1 MAKELSSPCGDKLQY
16 EHNGNFEE
24 AKELSS
30 PCGDKLQ

>member
-16 EHNGNFEE
+16 
-24 AKELSS
+24 AVRRIIQDVSQLSS